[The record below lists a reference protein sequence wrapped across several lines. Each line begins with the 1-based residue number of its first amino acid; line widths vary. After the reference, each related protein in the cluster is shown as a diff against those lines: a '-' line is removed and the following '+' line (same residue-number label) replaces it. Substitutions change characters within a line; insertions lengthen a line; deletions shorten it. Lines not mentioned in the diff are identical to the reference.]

1 MTKKR
6 PDTNSEKTRSPR
18 EAISGGST
26 PTRIPGRRITR
37 EELSRHEREVRA
49 QRYLIIGMAAL
60 GVIILSI
67 LGFGFWREY
76 IARSSESVATVAGTP
91 ITLERYA
98 RQLDFR
104 RKTIEQQKQY
114 MQSQLQSFSGNE
126 TLVDLFRQ
134 QIQQLQFTEIMLP
147 EQTLNQM
154 IQEELIRQEAA
165 RRGLTVTAEEIDEE
179 TKTSFGDPPVI
190 ETEPSPTAGLAGSAA
205 SQSTDEAAPTAETAP
220 TAEASPVAEAAPTA
234 GADPTAGAA
243 PAGEATPAAT
253 AVPVSPVPT
262 ADVQARLAEFLSI
275 YEITEAEYKQ

>member
-1 MTKKR
+1 
-6 PDTNSEKTRSPR
+6 
-18 EAISGGST
+18 
-26 PTRIPGRRITR
+26 
-37 EELSRHEREVRA
+37 
-49 QRYLIIGMAAL
+49 
-60 GVIILSI
+60 
-67 LGFGFWREY
+67 
-76 IARSSESVATVAGTP
+76 
-91 ITLERYA
+91 
-98 RQLDFR
+98 
-104 RKTIEQQKQY
+104 

-275 YEITEAEYKQ
+275 YEITEAEYKQMVEVQVLYRKLEESMGAEVPTSANQVHARHILVETEEKAKELVEKQRNGESFEELAKAESTDAGSKDQGGDLGWFGRRDGAEFDEVVFKLAQYDHDPVSTTYGCISLSC